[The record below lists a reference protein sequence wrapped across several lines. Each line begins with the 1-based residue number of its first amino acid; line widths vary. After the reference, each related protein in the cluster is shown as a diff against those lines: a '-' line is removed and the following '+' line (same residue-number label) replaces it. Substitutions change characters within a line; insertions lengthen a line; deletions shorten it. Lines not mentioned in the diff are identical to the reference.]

1 MLYNIFRKE
10 AIMKAKAKITRQ
22 KLIQL
27 LLSQKD
33 TKEEIEELV
42 DLLVEK
48 QVSINVTKEL
58 NKKITFG
65 QKASDKLAEVAGSW
79 YFIGGFGLFM
89 LFWIIFNIYW
99 LSQPVDPYP
108 FILLNLVLSCLA
120 AIQAPIIMMSQN
132 RQEQKDRLRNEHNY
146 KVDLKSELLLE
157 DLHKKMDRI
166 LYSQRTI
173 KDKLNVIEDYV
184 DGDEESVTI
193 E

>member
-1 MLYNIFRKE
+1 
-10 AIMKAKAKITRQ
+10 MKNKTKITRQ

-48 QVSINVTKEL
+48 QVSINITKEM
-58 NKKITFG
+58 NKKATLG
-65 QKASDKLAEVAGSW
+65 EKASDKLAEIAGSW
-79 YFIGGFGLFM
+79 YFIFGFGVFM
-89 LFWIIFNIYW
+89 VIWIMFNIYF
-99 LSQPVDPYP
+99 LSKPVDPYP

-132 RQEQKDRLRNEHNY
+132 RQDQKDRIRSEHNY

-166 LYSQRTI
+166 IYSQKVI
-173 KDKLNVIEDYV
+173 KEKLNVIEDYV
-184 DGDEESVTI
+184 DGDEETLPV